1 MKIKIDPRIKSLIDT
16 SATRRE
22 RSIFM
27 IVGDRGRDR
36 VVDLHL
42 LLSKSQLKARP
53 SVLWCYK
60 EELGFSS
67 HRKKRIRQIKRAQ
80 QKGNYDTETDDP
92 FELFISSTE
101 IRYCYYKESHTILG
115 TTFGMLVL
123 QDFESLTP
131 NLLCRTIETV
141 EGGGLVVFLLKN
153 MSNLRQLYTIAMDV
167 HQRYRSEKHIQVE
180 PRFNERFLL
189 SLSTC
194 RGFLAVDDEFNILNI
209 SPKACDFSE
218 YPVSSEDSQLRDLQI
233 SLSETQPIG
242 TLLQVCKTVDQA
254 KVVMATVSA
263 LLEHKQTTLAVT
275 AARGRGKSAAL
286 GLAVSAAISCG
297 YSNVLVTA
305 PSPENLQAFFE
316 FLLAGLTQLGYVEH
330 REFEVL
336 KGSRDLKHCIIR
348 VTISKTHR
356 QIVQYVTVN
365 SAVTQ
370 TDLLVVDEA
379 AAIPLPLVKKLI
391 GAYPVL
397 MSSTVHGYEGTGRA
411 LSLKLFQSMQNRG
424 LQQLK
429 METPIRYATND
440 PVEKWLSDLLCL
452 EATTPQAVK
461 SAPPHPAQ
469 CSLYRVNRDTLFSF
483 HRASELFLHQMMSL
497 FVSSHYKNTPNDLQ
511 LMSDAPAHE
520 LFVLLGPLTASSSLP
535 DVLCAIQ
542 VCYEGGISKAKV
554 QEQLAAGYLPAGDLI
569 PWTLSNHYQEQ
580 NFGELTGARVVRI
593 ACHPDLQNMGYGSR
607 ALEELS
613 RFFNG
618 ELFTGEKQKTVSQGE
633 ESIQEPEALAP
644 RKGIEPLLKQ
654 ISEVPVTSID
664 YLGVSFGVSQQLFN
678 FWKRSGFQPLYLRQ
692 TSSDVTGEH
701 SVIMVKPYRELD
713 LSPYLSDFR
722 ARMLWLLAYD
732 FRHIHPT
739 LAFSI
744 IGHTSAIDLTSEAMA
759 RHIDLYQLK
768 RLEAYNRNVID
779 HSMILDLVPVLTRL
793 IFEGKL
799 NVELTGFQQALMLA
813 LGLQHKGLK
822 ECSELFSIEEQQIT
836 AVFNKVLIKAVE
848 RIRAIYE
855 GEIGLTLPQKRP
867 REDDQPKVP
876 RKKAQ

>member
-1 MKIKIDPRIKSLIDT
+1 MKIKIDPRIRSLIDT
-16 SATRRE
+16 AATRRE

-101 IRYCYYKESHTILG
+101 IRYCYYKESHTVLG

-153 MSNLRQLYTIAMDV
+153 MSNLRQLYTISMDV
-167 HQRYRSEKHIQVE
+167 HQRYRSEKHMQVE

-194 RGFLAVDDEFNILNI
+194 RGFLAVDDEFNLLNI
-209 SPKACDFSE
+209 SPKPSDISE
-218 YPVSSEDSQLRDLQI
+218 LPAPDDSLLLDLQR

-242 TLLQVCKTVDQA
+242 TLLQICRTVDQA

-263 LLEHKQTTLAVT
+263 LLEHKQSTLAVT

-305 PSPENLQAFFE
+305 PSPENLQAFFQ
-316 FLLAGLTQLGYVEH
+316 FLLAGLTQLGYAEH
-330 REFEVL
+330 KEFEVL
-336 KGSRDLKHCIIR
+336 KGHGDLKQCIIR

-356 QIVQYVTVN
+356 QIVQYITVN

-411 LSLKLFQSMQNRG
+411 LSLKLFQSMQTRG

-429 METPIRYATND
+429 METPIRYAAND

-452 EATTPQAVK
+452 EATTPQTVK
-461 SAPPHPAQ
+461 TAPPHPAQ

-483 HRASELFLHQMMSL
+483 HRASEMFLHQMMSL

-520 LFVLLGPLTASSSLP
+520 LFVLLGPLTANSSLP

-542 VCYEGGISKAKV
+542 VCYEGGISKTRV
-554 QEQLAAGYLPAGDLI
+554 QEQLAAGYLPSGDLI
-569 PWTLSNHYQEQ
+569 PWTLSNHYQEH

-593 ACHPDLQNMGYGSR
+593 ACHPDLQGMGYGSR

-618 ELFTGEKQKTVSQGE
+618 ELFTGEKTKPASQSE
-633 ESIQEPEALAP
+633 EVQESDSLAP
-644 RKGIEPLLKQ
+644 KKGLDPLLKQ
-654 ISEVPVTSID
+654 ISEVAVASVD

-678 FWKRSGFQPLYLRQ
+678 FWKRAGFLPLYLRH
-692 TSSDVTGEH
+692 TASDITGEH
-701 SVIMVKPYRELD
+701 SIIMVKPYRQVD
-713 LSPYLSDFR
+713 LSPYFADFR
-722 ARMLWLLAYD
+722 SRMLWLLAYD
-732 FRHIHPT
+732 FRNIHPT

-744 IGHTSAIDLTSEAMA
+744 VGHASATDMSSEALS
-759 RHIDLYQLK
+759 RHVDLYQLK

-779 HSMILDLVPVLTRL
+779 HSMVLDLVPVVTRL

-813 LGLQHKGLK
+813 LGLQHKGLR
-822 ECSELFSIEEQQIT
+822 ESAELFSVEEQQVT

-855 GEIGLTLPQKRP
+855 GEIGLTLPRKRP
-867 REDDQPKVP
+867 REEDLPEVP